1 MERTVSPFVVDDR
14 IQSLIENLA
23 KDTTIGKRIKEAFA
37 ADLLTS
43 DGQRLFLDVAK
54 ENKWL
59 QEGKEDDVIVSEVD
73 GVRGFM
79 IFRDTFSK
87 ALSFFYCSV
96 EGNHRIIAAICA
108 LLKCKP
114 NSCGPIKA
122 ANPGDNH
129 HFSGDYAGIDSDDP
143 LVEEF
148 DLEDG
153 ESCST
158 FNTVLQVDLLGSKK
172 QATPDWPAELLLE
185 KIQRRLS
192 EIVAETK
199 RNSSYRTT
207 AAAITPLV
215 GPLMPEKN
223 VSAKSSDGSFYM
235 NGIKIEEGKK
245 TKKEDSAFYF
255 NDVLS
260 GFVHNPSAIGKHL
273 QGLLSDITFK
283 ETGTDN
289 HMRINDTRLSI
300 DNAIISQDNK
310 TLRRSIT
317 EIIGTALAS
326 VLEVDEAKRRALL
339 FVDNYYGNSAVRPR
353 IDMTNAQK
361 EMLGVY
367 FPGLFKYSS
376 EESKILTLNIFITE
390 WFIAANVNNAKD
402 LLTRAI
408 NQMNTDMA
416 SFGES
421 NVKESLGKFC

>member
-353 IDMTNAQK
+353 IDMTKAQK

-402 LLTRAI
+402 LLTKAI